1 MKLLKAFF
9 GFGMA
14 VGFFT
19 IACVASTI
27 DHPGSIPVTDGQL
40 LLLGLI
46 GSAIFVIGALGL
58 KSVEEKN
65 GRNQ

>member
-1 MKLLKAFF
+1 MKITKIFF
-9 GFGMA
+9 GFGMM
-14 VGFFT
+14 VCFFVV
-19 IACVASTI
+19 ACVASTI

-58 KSVEEKN
+58 KSVEEE
-65 GRNQ
+65 R

>member
-1 MKLLKAFF
+1 MKLVKAFF
-9 GFGMA
+9 GIGMA

-19 IACVASTI
+19 IACVASTL

-40 LLLGLI
+40 LVLGLI

-58 KSVEEKN
+58 RSLEGE
-65 GRNQ
+65 R